1 MKSSNRLLQETIL
14 MADLFQIGLSGI
26 YSSQASL
33 ATTGHNIAN
42 VNTPGYSR
50 QSVEVAT
57 AGADRYGEYFLGR
70 GSIVNGIERAYDKF
84 AFNENVINT
93 SQFGYAKEVYAQSSQ
108 MDMLLSTEGT
118 SVTKPVLATFESIN
132 NVADHPNMLE
142 SRQVFLESATNMINQ
157 YNRLYENIDI
167 QYNSINTDIS
177 NTAKAITT
185 IADNLANINK
195 QISAVLGSGGSNNAN
210 DLMDQRDQAITALSE
225 YVNVS
230 VVPADNGMINV
241 YMGSGQGLVMGAESL
256 NIVSINGNPDPSR
269 KELAIN
275 INGSLVRMDGER
287 LGGKVAAMFTTR
299 RDVVERAFNQLGQ
312 NIIGLTHSINEQQK
326 QGQTL
331 DGAIGDNL
339 FNDINSIETM
349 QKRVLSHNDGL
360 GSAQLSLRVD
370 DLSQL
375 SADEYGLVVN
385 SYDTTT
391 PPGTIEF
398 TVTNA
403 STGESQIL
411 TVDLS
416 SQSVL
421 IFPIA
426 A

>member
-1 MKSSNRLLQETIL
+1 

-256 NIVSINGNPDPSR
+256 NIVSINGNPDPSV
-269 KELAIN
+269 K
-275 INGSLVRMDGER
+275 SLLLISM
-287 LGGKVAAMFTTR
+287 VA
-299 RDVVERAFNQLGQ
+299 L
-312 NIIGLTHSINEQQK
+312 
-326 QGQTL
+326 
-331 DGAIGDNL
+331 
-339 FNDINSIETM
+339 
-349 QKRVLSHNDGL
+349 
-360 GSAQLSLRVD
+360 
-370 DLSQL
+370 
-375 SADEYGLVVN
+375 
-385 SYDTTT
+385 
-391 PPGTIEF
+391 
-398 TVTNA
+398 
-403 STGESQIL
+403 
-411 TVDLS
+411 
-416 SQSVL
+416 
-421 IFPIA
+421 
-426 A
+426 